1 MISIAITNRKG
12 GTGKTTVSTHV
23 AAGLAHQGKNVCL
36 IDTDPQGDAATMLG
50 MTPKDDLFNLIVE
63 DREMRDCIR
72 EVRPA
77 AYQTPDAPAAGE
89 FFIVSSSARTSMI
102 PSLIQDPFK
111 FAAIVNELKSVFDVV
126 ILDTAPTVSMFDGSV
141 YMATDA
147 FVFVTLPHA
156 LSYKGL
162 NEGLAQVM
170 QFNDT
175 RKKLGHGESRLIGI
189 LPNMVQANTINDR
202 ENLSELAENYQ
213 HLVWSPLMMRTKLKE
228 ASNFGELIYVYE
240 PTSYE
245 SNEMH
250 RISERV
256 LREVTHVE

>member
-12 GTGKTTVSTHV
+12 GTGKTTVSTHI
-23 AAGLAHQGKNVCL
+23 AAGLAHKGYNVCL

-50 MTPKDDLFNLIVE
+50 MQPQDHLFNLMVE
-63 DREMRDCIR
+63 DHEIKQCIR
-72 EVRPA
+72 EVRPESF
-77 AYQTPDAPAAGE
+77 QTPDSPAKGD
-89 FFIVSSSARTSMI
+89 FWIVSSSARTSMI
-102 PSLIQDPFK
+102 PSLINDPFK
-111 FAAIVNELKSVFDVV
+111 FAAVVNELKEIFDVV

-141 YMATDA
+141 YLATDA

-162 NEGLAQVM
+162 NEGLNQVM
-170 QFNDT
+170 QFNET
-175 RKKLGHGESRLIGI
+175 RKRIGHGESRLIGI

-213 HLVWSPLMMRTKLKE
+213 RLVWAPLMMRTKLKE
-228 ASNFGELIYVYE
+228 SSNFGELMYVYE

-245 SNEMH
+245 ANEMH
-250 RISERV
+250 RIASLVEK
-256 LREVTHVE
+256 EVKQYV